1 MTQAV
6 DYLQLRKIF
15 EANRLFMDKRQEI
28 NASLINTFLGVCIWG
43 EDPKGATE
51 ISITELAAKIGLPET
66 TVSRHV
72 RYLGQQE
79 RVGVEGMGLLD
90 TKVHPIDR
98 RRKIVFLTRG
108 GRNLRDQLA
117 FLAGDTTNVSPSTG
131 S

>member
-1 MTQAV
+1 MTQAT

-28 NASLINTFLGVCIWG
+28 NAALINTFLGVCLWG
-43 EDPKGATE
+43 EDPHGATE
-51 ISITELAAKIGLPET
+51 ISITELAGRIGLPET

-90 TKVHPIDR
+90 TKVHPVDR
-98 RRKIVFLTRG
+98 RRKIVFLTRT

-117 FLAGDTTNVSPSTG
+117 FLAGDSSNVGAATG
-131 S
+131 T